1 MTPPPTGDLVGS
13 VHKLLDGAG
22 SVFGRGSDEITD
34 LRARLDGP
42 LRVAIAGKLNAGKST
57 LLNALVGEKVAPT
70 DATECT
76 RVVTMY
82 RNSHVYSVRAVPYS
96 GDPVE
101 LRFKRTANDLE
112 FTLGDFAVDDV
123 QYVDV
128 GWPTERLRDLVLI
141 DTPGLAS
148 VSDGLSERTRRFLS
162 SGEAGPGSAD
172 AVIYLMRHLHETDL
186 SFLEAFKGGLT
197 TQGAT
202 VNSIAVISRADE
214 IGAARTNAM
223 DTAERIA
230 NRYRADARINAVCQ
244 VVIPVAGLI
253 AQAAATLRQHE
264 SNALRT
270 IAAMERGEVTELLL
284 SAHRFLSSPEPAELD
299 TETRGRLLGRLGLF
313 GVRLGVELIAARR
326 VQSAGDLA
334 AALEAHSGIRHLRSV
349 LNGQFAARASVLKAR
364 STLATLSARAAL
376 HGGQKGRELR
386 DRVRDVERAAHEL
399 VEIRLLAQLRS
410 GAFELTDLQ
419 GSEAEARRVLGDA
432 GAEPNVR
439 MGLPPAT
446 SDDEVRAAALDT
458 IGRWRSV
465 LEDPFLSPDG
475 REVAQGVVRS
485 CEAVAVRVSET
496 AAGARS
502 RR

>member
-1 MTPPPTGDLVGS
+1 MMSTGELVPT
-13 VHKLLDGAG
+13 VHKLLDGA
-22 SVFGRGSDEITD
+22 SFLFGRDGDEVT
-34 LRARLDGP
+34 RMRQRLDGP

-82 RNSHVYSVRAVPYS
+82 RNSHVYRVTAVPHD
-96 GDPVE
+96 GDAVE

-112 FTLGDFAVDDV
+112 FTLGGLDVDDV

-148 VSDGLSERTRRFLS
+148 MSDGLSERTRAFLS
-162 SGEAGPGSAD
+162 SGESGPGAAD
-172 AVIYLMRHLHETDL
+172 AVIYLMRHLHELDL
-186 SFLEAFKGGLT
+186 SFLEAFKGNLAAR
-197 TQGAT
+197 GAT
-202 VNSIAVISRADE
+202 VNSIGVISRADE

-223 DTAERIA
+223 AAAERIA
-230 NRYRADARINAVCQ
+230 NRYRADPRINAVCQ
-244 VVIPVAGLI
+244 IVIPVAGLI

-270 IAAMERGEVTELLL
+270 IAAMDRDRATDLLL
-284 SAHRFLSSPEPAELD
+284 SAQRFLSSDEPRDLD
-299 TETRGRLLGRLGLF
+299 REARGRLLERLGLF
-313 GVRLGVELIAARR
+313 GVRLGVELIVARR

-334 AALEAHSGIRHLRSV
+334 HALEAQSGIGELRSV

-364 STLATLSARAAL
+364 SALATLSALAAM

-386 DRVRDVERAAHEL
+386 DRVRDVERASHEL

-410 GAFELTDLQ
+410 GAFELGGAELQ
-419 GSEAEARRVLGDA
+419 ASELEARRVLGDA
-432 GAEPNVR
+432 GAEAHVR
-439 MGLPPAT
+439 MGLPPTA
-446 SDDEVRAAALDT
+446 SEEEVRAAALDT
-458 IGRWRSV
+458 IARWRTV
-465 LEDPFLSPDG
+465 VEDPFLSPDG
-475 REVAQGVVRS
+475 REVAHGVVRS
-485 CEAVAVRVSET
+485 CEAVAAHAAQGSAVS
-496 AAGARS
+496 RS